1 MTIPTHIPTIDR
13 RSDLGA
19 AVYQLVLRELR
30 SHQISYI
37 WPEQYRVRLATADD
51 RTGSVD
57 LLVNWDVSA
66 VAQKTSQPKNY
77 STPVHTEPAAYRS
90 LTL

>member
-37 WPEQYRVRLATADD
+37 WPEQHRILFRTADN

-57 LLVNWDVSA
+57 LFVNWDVVQS

-77 STPVHTEPAAYRS
+77 SAPTPTESVRQP
-90 LTL
+90 

>member
-30 SHQISYI
+30 SHQVTYI
-37 WPEQYRVRLATADD
+37 WPEQHRILF
-51 RTGSVD
+51 RTGD
-57 LLVNWDVSA
+57 GRTGDIELLVNWDLMQ
-66 VAQKTSQPKNY
+66 VAQNTAGEESSAAPTESDRQP
-77 STPVHTEPAAYRS
+77 
-90 LTL
+90 

>member
-1 MTIPTHIPTIDR
+1 MTIPTHIPTIDS

-37 WPEQYRVRLATADD
+37 WPEQHRILFRTADN
-51 RTGSVD
+51 RTGDVEVF
-57 LLVNWDVSA
+57 VNWCVTRVTQKGAQDGAGEIYSAQVS
-66 VAQKTSQPKNY
+66 TESGGQP
-77 STPVHTEPAAYRS
+77 
-90 LTL
+90 